1 MNELYDRIDQICKAR
16 GTNVTVL
23 CKEAGVS
30 RATLSELKAG
40 RTKTLSIE
48 TAQKL
53 ADSLQVSLNFLLGKF
68 DDGAPISF
76 TVSTSELR
84 DYISN
89 KKTPTSVSENGLDEQ
104 DRQLMT
110 LMKKLSADQKQFLL
124 AQLLTLTE
132 QEKNPSKSM
141 PADSPQP
148 PPAPQEGTDTTPAA
162 DGPGTAPEGPQE
174 GK

>member
-84 DYISN
+84 DHISN
-89 KKTPTSVSENGLDEQ
+89 KKVPTPVSEDGLDEQ
-104 DRQLMT
+104 DRQMLE
-110 LMKKLSADQKQFLL
+110 LMKKLSADQKDFLL

-132 QEKNPSKSM
+132 QEKKILKSI
-141 PADSPQP
+141 PADE
-148 PPAPQEGTDTTPAA
+148 AP
-162 DGPGTAPEGPQE
+162 PEGE
-174 GK
+174 

>member
-16 GTNVTVL
+16 GTNATAL

-53 ADSLQVSLNFLLGKF
+53 ADTLQVSLNFLLGKF
-68 DDGAPISF
+68 DNDEPISF
-76 TVSTSELR
+76 VISTSELQ
-84 DYISN
+84 DHIFN
-89 KKTPTSVSENGLDEQ
+89 KKTPTSVFEDGLDEQ
-104 DRQLMT
+104 DRQLME

-124 AQLLTLTE
+124 AQLLILTG
-132 QEKNPSKSM
+132 QENRLLKSM
-141 PADSPQP
+141 PTDGPQIVNV
-148 PPAPQEGTDTTPAA
+148 PQENTDTAPTPN
-162 DGPGTAPEGPQE
+162 APESPPE
-174 GK
+174 GHQI

>member
-84 DYISN
+84 DHISN
-89 KKTPTSVSENGLDEQ
+89 KKVPTPVSEDGLDNL
-104 DRQLMT
+104 DRQLVE
-110 LMKKLSADQKQFLL
+110 LMKALTPDQKELLL
-124 AQLLTLTE
+124 AQLLTLT
-132 QEKNPSKSM
+132 
-141 PADSPQP
+141 
-148 PPAPQEGTDTTPAA
+148 GR
-162 DGPGTAPEGPQE
+162 

>member
-16 GTNVTVL
+16 GTNVTAL

-89 KKTPTSVSENGLDEQ
+89 KKVPTSASENGLDEQ

-132 QEKNPSKSM
+132 QEKNLSKLMSADASQ
-141 PADSPQP
+141 PA
-148 PPAPQEGTDTTPAA
+148 PAPQEGTDTAPLPDA
-162 DGPGTAPEGPQE
+162 PETAPEGE
-174 GK
+174 